1 MTTTEQANELRV
13 PPIGFG
19 MWDDVAQ
26 TVKDAGGLPVDKDD
40 DRDTAQLAVLHQAI
54 KLGYR
59 HFDTA
64 EMYAAG
70 HSERILGRAL
80 LEQERSDF
88 MITSKVSAENL
99 AYDDLLA
106 ACDRSLDRLQTSYI
120 DMYLIHWPN
129 PEIPLTESFR
139 ALNHLVNVG
148 KIRHI
153 GVSNFSV
160 PLLEQAVQLCETHL
174 ATNQVYY
181 GLLNRKRQE
190 DGTLKFC
197 QGNKIVLTAYAPL
210 RGGVLTHQ
218 TVLEIAERISATPSQ
233 VALNWLIRQPGVI
246 TIPHSSNEQRQKD
259 NLEAT
264 NIQLN
269 EADVQHLDMLGA
281 G

>member
-1 MTTTEQANELRV
+1 MSNTGQANELRL

-26 TVKDAGGLPVDKDD
+26 TVKDTGGRPL
-40 DRDTAQLAVLHQAI
+40 DRDIDRDAAQLAILHQAI
-54 KLGYR
+54 NLGYR

-70 HSERILGRAL
+70 HSETILGRAL

-88 MITSKVSAENL
+88 VVTSKVSAENL

-106 ACDRSLDRLQTSYI
+106 ACERSLDRLQTSYI

-129 PEIPLTESFR
+129 PEIPIADSFR
-139 ALNHLVNVG
+139 ALNHLVNLG

-153 GVSNFSV
+153 GVSNFDV
-160 PLLEQAVQLCETHL
+160 PLLEQAVQLCETNL

-181 GLLNRKRQE
+181 GLRNRKPQE
-190 DGTLKFC
+190 NGTLKFC
-197 QGNKIVLTAYAPL
+197 QENNVVLTAYGPL

-218 TVLEIAERISATPSQ
+218 TVVEIADRIAATPSQ
-233 VALNWLIRQPGVI
+233 VALNWLIRQPEVI

-264 NIQLN
+264 NIQLS
-269 EADVQHLDMLGA
+269 ESDVQLLELLGSE
-281 G
+281 

>member
-1 MTTTEQANELRV
+1 
-13 PPIGFG
+13 

-26 TVKDAGGLPVDKDD
+26 TVKDTGGRPL
-40 DRDTAQLAVLHQAI
+40 DRDIDRDAAQLAILHQAI
-54 KLGYR
+54 NLGYR

-70 HSERILGRAL
+70 HSETILGRAL

-88 MITSKVSAENL
+88 VVTSKVSAENL

-106 ACDRSLDRLQTSYI
+106 ACERSLDRLQTSYI

-129 PEIPLTESFR
+129 PEIPIADSFR
-139 ALNHLVNVG
+139 ALNHLVNLG

-153 GVSNFSV
+153 GVSNFDV
-160 PLLEQAVQLCETHL
+160 PLLEQAVQLCETNL

-181 GLLNRKRQE
+181 GLLNRKPQE
-190 DGTLKFC
+190 NGTLKFC
-197 QGNKIVLTAYAPL
+197 QENKVVLTAYAPL

-218 TVLEIAERISATPSQ
+218 TVVEIADRIAATPSQ
-233 VALNWLIRQPGVI
+233 VALNWLIRQPEVI

-264 NIQLN
+264 NIQLS
-269 EADVQHLDMLGA
+269 ESDVQLLELLGSE
-281 G
+281 

>member
-1 MTTTEQANELRV
+1 MGNTGQANELRL

-26 TVKDAGGLPVDKDD
+26 TVKDTGGRPLDPDI
-40 DRDTAQLAVLHQAI
+40 DRDAAQLAVLHQAI
-54 KLGYR
+54 NLGYR

-70 HSERILGRAL
+70 HSETILGRAL

-88 MITSKVSAENL
+88 VVTSKVSAENL

-106 ACDRSLDRLQTSYI
+106 ACERSLDRLQTSYI

-129 PEIPLTESFR
+129 PEIPIADSFR
-139 ALNHLVNVG
+139 ALNHLVNLG

-153 GVSNFSV
+153 GVSNFDV
-160 PLLEQAVQLCETHL
+160 PLLEQAVQLCETNL

-181 GLLNRKRQE
+181 GLLNRKPQE
-190 DGTLKFC
+190 NGTLKFC
-197 QGNKIVLTAYAPL
+197 QENKVVLTAYAPL

-218 TVLEIAERISATPSQ
+218 TVVEIADRIAATPSQ
-233 VALNWLIRQPGVI
+233 VALNWLIRQPEVI

-264 NIQLN
+264 NIQLS
-269 EADVQHLDMLGA
+269 ESDVQLLELLGSE
-281 G
+281 

>member
-1 MTTTEQANELRV
+1 MSNTGQANELRL

-26 TVKDAGGLPVDKDD
+26 TVKDTGGRPL
-40 DRDTAQLAVLHQAI
+40 DRDIDRDAAQLAILHQAI
-54 KLGYR
+54 NLGYR

-70 HSERILGRAL
+70 HSETILGRAL

-88 MITSKVSAENL
+88 VVTSKVSAENL

-106 ACDRSLDRLQTSYI
+106 ACERSLDRLQTSYI

-129 PEIPLTESFR
+129 PEIPIADSFR
-139 ALNHLVNVG
+139 ALNHLVNLG

-153 GVSNFSV
+153 GVSNFDV
-160 PLLEQAVQLCETHL
+160 PLLEQAVQLCETNL

-181 GLLNRKRQE
+181 GLLNRKPQE
-190 DGTLKFC
+190 NGTLKFC
-197 QGNKIVLTAYAPL
+197 QENKVVLTAYAPL

-218 TVLEIAERISATPSQ
+218 TVVEIADRIAATPSQ
-233 VALNWLIRQPGVI
+233 VALNWLIRQPEVI

-264 NIQLN
+264 NIQLS
-269 EADVQHLDMLGA
+269 ESDVQLLELLGSE
-281 G
+281 

>member
-1 MTTTEQANELRV
+1 MSNTGQANELRL

-26 TVKDAGGLPVDKDD
+26 TVKDTGGRPLDPDI
-40 DRDTAQLAVLHQAI
+40 DRDAAQLAVLHQAI
-54 KLGYR
+54 NLGYR

-70 HSERILGRAL
+70 HSETILGRAL

-88 MITSKVSAENL
+88 VVTSKVSAENL

-106 ACDRSLDRLQTSYI
+106 ACERSLDRLQTSYI

-129 PEIPLTESFR
+129 PEIPIADSFR
-139 ALNHLVNVG
+139 ALNHLVNLG

-153 GVSNFSV
+153 GVSNFDV
-160 PLLEQAVQLCETHL
+160 PLLEQAVQLCETNL

-181 GLLNRKRQE
+181 GLLNRKPQE
-190 DGTLKFC
+190 NGTLKFC
-197 QGNKIVLTAYAPL
+197 QENRVVLTAYAPL

-218 TVLEIAERISATPSQ
+218 TVVEIADRIAATPSQ
-233 VALNWLIRQPGVI
+233 VALNWLIRQPEVI

-264 NIQLN
+264 NIQLS
-269 EADVQHLDMLGA
+269 ESDVQLLELLGSE
-281 G
+281 

>member
-1 MTTTEQANELRV
+1 MSNTGQANELRL

-26 TVKDAGGLPVDKDD
+26 TVKDTGGRPLDPDI
-40 DRDTAQLAVLHQAI
+40 DRDAAQLAVLHQAI
-54 KLGYR
+54 NLGYR

-70 HSERILGRAL
+70 HSETILGRAL

-88 MITSKVSAENL
+88 VVTSKVSAENL

-106 ACDRSLDRLQTSYI
+106 ACERSLDRLQTSYI

-129 PEIPLTESFR
+129 PEIPIADSFR
-139 ALNHLVNVG
+139 ALNHLVNLG

-153 GVSNFSV
+153 GVSNFDV
-160 PLLEQAVQLCETHL
+160 PLLEQAVQLCETNL

-181 GLLNRKRQE
+181 GLLNRKPQE
-190 DGTLKFC
+190 NGTLKFC
-197 QGNKIVLTAYAPL
+197 QENRVVLTAYAPL

-218 TVLEIAERISATPSQ
+218 TVVEIADRIAATPSQ
-233 VALNWLIRQPGVI
+233 VALNWLIRQPEVI

>member
-1 MTTTEQANELRV
+1 MTTTEQTNELRL
-13 PPIGFG
+13 PLIGFG

-26 TVKDAGGLPVDKDD
+26 TVKDSGGRPVDPDD
-40 DRDTAQLAVLHQAI
+40 DRDAAQMAVLHQAI
-54 KLGYR
+54 NLGYR

-70 HSERILGRAL
+70 HSETILGRAL

-88 MITSKVSAENL
+88 VVTSKVSAENL

-106 ACDRSLDRLQTSYI
+106 ACDRSLERLQTSYI
-120 DMYLIHWPN
+120 DLYLIHWPN
-129 PEIPLTESFR
+129 LEIPLAESFR

-148 KIRHI
+148 KVRHI
-153 GVSNFSV
+153 GVSNFDV
-160 PLLEQAVQLCETHL
+160 PLLEQAVQLCETNL

-181 GLLNRKRQE
+181 GLLNRKPQE
-190 DGTLKFC
+190 SGTLAFC
-197 QGNKIVLTAYAPL
+197 QENKVVLTAYAPL
-210 RGGVLTHQ
+210 RGGVLTHE
-218 TVLEIAERISATPSQ
+218 TVVEIAERIAATPSQ

-264 NIQLN
+264 NILLSETDIQR
-269 EADVQHLDMLGA
+269 LDMLGS

>member
-1 MTTTEQANELRV
+1 MTNTEQANELDL

-26 TVKDAGGLPVDKDD
+26 TVKDSGGRPVDPDA
-40 DRDTAQLAVLHQAI
+40 DRDAAQLAVLHQAI
-54 KLGYR
+54 NLGYR

-70 HSERILGRAL
+70 HSETILGRAL

-88 MITSKVSAENL
+88 VVTSKVSAENL

-106 ACDRSLDRLQTSYI
+106 ACDRSLERLQTSYI

-129 PEIPLTESFR
+129 LEIPLAESFR

-148 KIRHI
+148 KVRHI
-153 GVSNFSV
+153 GVSNFDV
-160 PLLEQAVQLCETHL
+160 PLLEQAVQLCETNL

-181 GLLNRKRQE
+181 GLLNRKPQE
-190 DGTLKFC
+190 NGTVKFC
-197 QGNKIVLTAYAPL
+197 QENKVVLTAYAPL
-210 RGGVLTHQ
+210 RGGVLTHP
-218 TVLEIAERISATPSQ
+218 TVVEIAERIQATPSQ

-246 TIPHSSNEQRQKD
+246 TIPHSSNKQRQKD

-269 EADVQHLDMLGA
+269 EADTQQLDMLGS